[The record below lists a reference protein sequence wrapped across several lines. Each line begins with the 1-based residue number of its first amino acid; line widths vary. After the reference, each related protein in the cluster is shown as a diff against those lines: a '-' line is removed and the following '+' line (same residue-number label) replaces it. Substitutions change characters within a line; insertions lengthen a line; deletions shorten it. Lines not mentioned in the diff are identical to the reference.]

1 MNTATHTHR
10 YTHRHTR
17 IRICTFKGLQ
27 NLALYAAQ
35 EQGIF
40 AAHKLDVEIAYT
52 AGSRPQLAG
61 LARGEFDLIQT
72 APDNVVN
79 FDSNPA
85 AFGIDASTAPRILMV
100 LGGSVGTLSV
110 YAQPAIRTFG
120 DLRGT
125 VLGVDNPASG
135 FALLLRHILARNGLE
150 LARDYT
156 FTVAGGTSTR
166 LDALIDET
174 VAATILYAP
183 FDVAASE
190 KGFHRLAVSTDY
202 YPAYAS
208 LATAATQPWIE
219 THSDVLIR
227 YITAIGQ
234 ALRWLYETENADR
247 MQALLLNNA
256 ALALDTALAKRAYT
270 AFLDPTTGFGIEAK
284 LDEAGLQQVIAIR
297 ARYEGTAQDRKTAEY
312 LDMRWYQKVATALN
326 SRKE

>member
-1 MNTATHTHR
+1 MNTATHT
-10 YTHRHTR
+10 R
-17 IRICTFKGLQ
+17 IRICIFKGLQ

-52 AGSRPQLAG
+52 TGSKPQLAG
-61 LARGEFDLIQT
+61 LAHGEFDLIQT

-85 AFGIDASTAPRILMV
+85 AFGIEASTAPRILMV
-100 LGGSVGTLSV
+100 LGGSVGPLSV
-110 YAQPAIRTFG
+110 YAQPAIHTFG

-125 VLGVDNPASG
+125 VLGVDNPTSG
-135 FALLLRHILARNGLE
+135 FALLLRDILARNGLE
-150 LARDYT
+150 LERDYT

-166 LDALIDET
+166 LDALLDET

-208 LATAATQPWIE
+208 LATAATSTWIE
-219 THSDVLIR
+219 AHSDVLIR
-227 YITAIGQ
+227 YITAKRQ
-234 ALRWLYETENADR
+234 ALHWLYEIENADR
-247 MQALLLNNA
+247 VQAIMLNNA
-256 ALALDTALAKRAYT
+256 ALAKRAYT
-270 AFLDPTTGFGIEAK
+270 AFIDPITGFGIEAK

-297 ARYEGTAQDRKTAEY
+297 ARYEETGQDRKTADY
-312 LDMRWYQKVATALN
+312 LDMRCYQRVTTALN